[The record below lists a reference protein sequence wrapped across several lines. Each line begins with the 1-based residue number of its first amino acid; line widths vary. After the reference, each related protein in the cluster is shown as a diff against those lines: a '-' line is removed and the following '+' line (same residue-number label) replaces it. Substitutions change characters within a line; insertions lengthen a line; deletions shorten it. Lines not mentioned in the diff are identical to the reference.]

1 LLTTAERHLTMSLK
15 KKVNLKRRAFTKEF
29 KLKVLAEVDAGIG
42 LAQVARK
49 Y

>member
-1 LLTTAERHLTMSLK
+1 MSLK